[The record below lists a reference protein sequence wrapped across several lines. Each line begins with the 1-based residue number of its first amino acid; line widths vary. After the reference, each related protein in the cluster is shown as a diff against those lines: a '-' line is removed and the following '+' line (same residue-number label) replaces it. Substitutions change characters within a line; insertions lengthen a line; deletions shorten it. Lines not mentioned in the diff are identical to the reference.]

1 MQAYDDGNLF
11 NKIIKG
17 DIPCHKIFETDHALA
32 ILDAFPLAPGHALL
46 LPKAKCV
53 SVLDMPAE
61 VASAFLAEL
70 PRLAR
75 LVQRATGAP
84 ACNILQNSGKEAGQ
98 VVFHCHFHVIPRFE
112 NDQAVKLKPPM
123 SKEMLKA
130 EDAKSMLAKMSETT
144 LPYEAS
150 LGLLDQLVSAISAG
164 SLTPPLPTAPKG
176 SASKAKAP
184 ASSPAPASASA
195 PAAPPKMKEK
205 PMAEAAVGGGG
216 SGASNSGGGEKKPKA
231 NPRKEVAPA
240 TDAGAEVGDVLDI
253 SWADIRVGKIVD
265 AVPHPESDKL
275 YVETIDLG
283 DGSPRQIL
291 SGLAHHMS
299 LDKVKGAM
307 VVCICNLKARKL
319 GGMESNGMVLCA
331 STPDKS
337 VLSFVTPPA
346 GAAPGERVMFDG
358 FPGGPAEVK
367 KFDKKKAWEVLA
379 PDLNTGA
386 DGVCR
391 WKDKPF
397 TLAAGVCTGAQ
408 PNGIIS

>member
-1 MQAYDDGNLF
+1 MLAYDDDNLF
-11 NKIIKG
+11 NKILKG

-112 NDQAVKLKPPM
+112 NDDQAVKLKPPM

-150 LGLLDQLVSAISAG
+150 LGLLDQLVNAIAAG
-164 SLTPPLPTAPKG
+164 ALTPPLPPTAPKG

-184 ASSPAPASASA
+184 ASSPAPAPAPA
-195 PAAPPKMKEK
+195 PAAPPKLKEK
-205 PMAEAAVGGGG
+205 PMAEAAAGGGG
-216 SGASNSGGGEKKPKA
+216 SGAADSGGGEKKPKA
-231 NPRKEVAPA
+231 DPRKKEVAPVA
-240 TDAGAEVGDVLDI
+240 DSGAEVGDVVDI

-283 DGSPRQIL
+283 DESPRQIL
-291 SGLAHHMS
+291 SASDNLPECMLIAS
-299 LDKVKGAM
+299 L
-307 VVCICNLKARKL
+307 IR
-319 GGMESNGMVLCA
+319 
-331 STPDKS
+331 
-337 VLSFVTPPA
+337 
-346 GAAPGERVMFDG
+346 
-358 FPGGPAEVK
+358 
-367 KFDKKKAWEVLA
+367 
-379 PDLNTGA
+379 
-386 DGVCR
+386 
-391 WKDKPF
+391 
-397 TLAAGVCTGAQ
+397 
-408 PNGIIS
+408 